1 MLDITGDVLDYSSR
15 KICDLSPDQ
24 FDLLDC
30 LLSMR
35 GWALNN
41 LFEEHC
47 TGDEVR
53 RFTSINDKL
62 YDICTQKNYSIPGL
76 LRMNTFEVSVE
87 IKIQQID
94 TQDGA
99 CHYI

>member
-15 KICDLSPDQ
+15 KICDLSPDH

-53 RFTSINDKL
+53 RIENEHL
-62 YDICTQKNYSIPGL
+62 
-76 LRMNTFEVSVE
+76 
-87 IKIQQID
+87 
-94 TQDGA
+94 
-99 CHYI
+99 